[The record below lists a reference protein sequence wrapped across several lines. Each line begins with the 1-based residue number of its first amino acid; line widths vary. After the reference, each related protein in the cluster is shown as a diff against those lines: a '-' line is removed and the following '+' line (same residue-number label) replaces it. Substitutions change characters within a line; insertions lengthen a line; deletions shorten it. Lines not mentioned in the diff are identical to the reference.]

1 MSVEELARRIK
12 NAKPRQDELS
22 DLVYGKVVKTS
33 PLTIKI
39 ENRFEISAP
48 FIIVSKTAGSLT
60 NGDGVLMMRVQQGQ
74 KYFVMEK
81 V

>member
-12 NAKPRQDELS
+12 DARPRQDELS
-22 DLVYGKVVKTS
+22 DLVYGKVVKAS
-33 PLTIKI
+33 PLTVKI

-48 FIIVSKTAGSLT
+48 FIIVSKNAGSLK

-74 KYFVMEK
+74 KYFVMER

>member
-12 NAKPRQDELS
+12 NARPRQDELS

-33 PLTIKI
+33 PLTVKI

-48 FIIVSKTAGSLT
+48 FIIV
-60 NGDGVLMMRVQQGQ
+60 Q
-74 KYFVMEK
+74 KMQAV
-81 V
+81 